1 MVTGIPQQALIRNSR
16 GSDNRLE
23 APLVNARSFWNQ
35 STAALT
41 QALGSGTAGLVTD
54 EANRRLFS
62 LRPE

>member
-1 MVTGIPQQALIRNSR
+1 MTAIPQQALIRNSR

-23 APLVNARSFWNQ
+23 ALVNALSFWNQ

-41 QALGSGTAGLVTD
+41 QTLGSGTAGLVTD
-54 EANRRLFS
+54 GANRRLFS